1 MPDVDKAF
9 RRRKRARVRRR
20 RRDTC
25 GDPTAIPTN
34 KESDM
39 KKAICAMKAAMGV
52 RGIGWCSG
60 WRWVLYH
67 NI

>member
-1 MPDVDKAF
+1 
-9 RRRKRARVRRR
+9 
-20 RRDTC
+20 
-25 GDPTAIPTN
+25 
-34 KESDM
+34 M

-60 WRWVLYH
+60 WRWVIYH